1 MLSLQNS
8 KENLFFTK
16 DTHMIHLF
24 LTLTYELIPTSQIGF
39 KDWLLLYV
47 RNHVPCLPLCI

>member
-8 KENLFFTK
+8 KENLFFIK

-24 LTLTYELIPTSQIGF
+24 LTLTYELIPS
-39 KDWLLLYV
+39 LLKTKPFWTLYA
-47 RNHVPCLPLCI
+47 NI